1 MSYYKKFKQLE
12 YNKNIFRQHCFS
24 FRLQCAALREQNGD
38 CKKLL
43 QIESMFLTLI
53 SRINK
58 IDAFKRSLYDNYIRQ
73 FNKIVLHME
82 KLELDLAQL
91 RGQDYVKSLKKT
103 KILAFCNYVNL
114 SIAEADSI
122 PNYQMDQLVEQLLK
136 LKKTCFVFM
145 QWKVVGKNFTSKML
159 NGIKEERKQS
169 QITLN
174 IRCDR
179 KMLNEPSQCKGSIK
193 NDQFSHCS
201 VFEILVSLNSCR
213 PVCCI

>member
-1 MSYYKKFKQLE
+1 MSYYKQFKQLE
-12 YNKNIFRQHCFS
+12 YNKNIFRQHCFR

-122 PNYQMDQLVEQLLK
+122 PNYQLDQLVEQLLK
-136 LKKTCFVFM
+136 LKKNMFCIYAM
-145 QWKVVGKNFTSKML
+145 ESGWEKLYLKNVKRYKRRAETISDYVEYKM
-159 NGIKEERKQS
+159 R
-169 QITLN
+169 
-174 IRCDR
+174 
-179 KMLNEPSQCKGSIK
+179 PK
-193 NDQFSHCS
+193 N
-201 VFEILVSLNSCR
+201 VE
-213 PVCCI
+213 